1 MSRRWGRYDTLEL
14 VLRGHDPY
22 PAMVVDRHWGMLS
35 ANRAFGLLIEGAA
48 PELLEPPADVL
59 RLALHPHGVAPKIV
73 NQARGRPRIA
83 NNPRGAPDGGLRI
96 TFLACAAGGADGR
109 RRVCAR
115 RVWELNSVR
124 PVALGACSP
133 GLLREVEQRFNGVWG
148 LAPARGTCRDDR
160 CDGAAPLPAALGVQ
174 AEFGC
179 DRLSACLPNTA
190 LA

>member
-83 NNPRGAPDGGLRI
+83 N
-96 TFLACAAGGADGR
+96 
-109 RRVCAR
+109 
-115 RVWELNSVR
+115 
-124 PVALGACSP
+124 
-133 GLLREVEQRFNGVWG
+133 
-148 LAPARGTCRDDR
+148 
-160 CDGAAPLPAALGVQ
+160 
-174 AEFGC
+174 
-179 DRLSACLPNTA
+179 
-190 LA
+190 